1 MGDVISFD
9 FAKPQLD
16 EGSQQTALAQCF
28 ARHRRIGD
36 DVFWLKENAEFL
48 NIHETSGKRLS
59 AQALSAYEVFYNDVE
74 HRLRFFPQ
82 YYRFLLSITLDLE
95 ALGFE
100 GEKGPALCA

>member
-9 FAKPQLD
+9 FVKPQLD

-48 NIHETSGKRLS
+48 VFTKHLASGSVRRL
-59 AQALSAYEVFYNDVE
+59 
-74 HRLRFFPQ
+74 
-82 YYRFLLSITLDLE
+82 
-95 ALGFE
+95 
-100 GEKGPALCA
+100 